1 MIIKIIYMNDHIFIF
16 KTTQQIKQNIIKCLY
31 ILLNTLKNV
40 IIFSFFEL
48 IIISDKFSSL
58 S

>member
-1 MIIKIIYMNDHIFIF
+1 MNDHIFIF
-16 KTTQQIKQNIIKCLY
+16 KTTQHIIQNIMKYLY